1 MISGYAGMFFFSTI
15 AHSPV
20 EICGAIVLAAWIL
33 SGRFVKETEAWLA
46 SPLALPVIGMS
57 LFPWLGLLYTKAPAD
72 GLGIA
77 ASGYHWLYCI
87 PLAGILRERKQGDLF
102 IKLFLAGL
110 FINTLLSFLQIAH
123 IFPLRYGTPSG
134 FLGISSAWITYT
146 LLLTSGI
153 CITSFYFRHAGSRKL
168 RLGYGLLMLLYF
180 LTIGF
185 VGGRSGYVA
194 FILLSPLLVY
204 NLVGGRHLVRIVI
217 LSTLAIF
224 VLFTFP
230 VVQGRFAQV
239 RKDLLLYAQGDVNTS
254 LGLRLRMWA
263 IALNEIKSH
272 PVAGIG
278 TNSFK
283 DSWEKNKQ
291 DRSLPFFDHPHNSFL
306 YMLVSFG
313 IPGLIVFCWLL
324 FVMLKKGWGS
334 FGSPLGFSLFVFTLI
349 FITGSLTD
357 TQLIVF
363 PTTILFILFSGIAA
377 SFEDTEAVRKK
388 TALRGAA

>member
-1 MISGYAGMFFFSTI
+1 
-15 AHSPV
+15 
-20 EICGAIVLAAWIL
+20 
-33 SGRFVKETEAWLA
+33 
-46 SPLALPVIGMS
+46 
-57 LFPWLGLLYTKAPAD
+57 
-72 GLGIA
+72 
-77 ASGYHWLYCI
+77 
-87 PLAGILRERKQGDLF
+87 
-102 IKLFLAGL
+102 
-110 FINTLLSFLQIAH
+110 
-123 IFPLRYGTPSG
+123 
-134 FLGISSAWITYT
+134 
-146 LLLTSGI
+146 
-153 CITSFYFRHAGSRKL
+153 
-168 RLGYGLLMLLYF
+168 MLLYF

-185 VGGRSGYVA
+185 VGGRSGYLA

-204 NLVGGRHLVRIVI
+204 NLIGGRHLGRIVI
-217 LSTLAIF
+217 LSTLAIS

-254 LGLRLRMWA
+254 LGLRLHMWA
-263 IALNEIKSH
+263 IAFNEIKSH

-313 IPGLIVFCWLL
+313 IPGLIVFCRLL
-324 FVMLKKGWGS
+324 FVMLKKGWGA

>member
-1 MISGYAGMFFFSTI
+1 MMSGYAGMFFFSTI

-20 EICGAIVLAAWIL
+20 EICGAIILAVWIL
-33 SGRFVKETEAWLA
+33 SGRFVKETGAWLA
-46 SPLALPVIGMS
+46 SPPAWAVIGMT
-57 LFPWLGLLYTKAPAD
+57 LLPWLGLLYTAAPVD

-77 ASGYHWLYCI
+77 ASGYRWLYCI
-87 PLAGILRERKQGDLF
+87 PLAGIVRERKQSDLF

-110 FINTLLSFLQIAH
+110 LMNTLLSFLQIAGV
-123 IFPLRYGTPSG
+123 FPLRYGTPSG
-134 FLGISSAWITYT
+134 FLGISSPWITYT

-153 CITSFYFRHAGSRKL
+153 CIASFYFKHATGKKA
-168 RLGYGLLMLLYF
+168 RLAYAFLMLQYF
-180 LTIGF
+180 ITIGF

-194 FILLSPLLVY
+194 FILMSPLLVY
-204 NLVGGRHLVRIVI
+204 NLINGKYLGRII
-217 LSTLAIF
+217 IFSALAIA

-230 VVQGRFAQV
+230 VVQERFAHI
-239 RKDLLLYAQGDVNTS
+239 RKDMVLYSQGDINTS
-254 LGLRLRMWA
+254 LGLRLHMWA

-283 DSWEKNKQ
+283 ELWENNKQ
-291 DRSLPFFDHPHNSFL
+291 GKSLPFFDHPHNSFL

-313 IPGLIVFCWLL
+313 IPGLIVFCRLL
-324 FVMLKKGWGS
+324 FLMLKKGLGA
-334 FGSPLGFSLFVFTLI
+334 FGAPSGFSLFVFTVI
-349 FITGSLTD
+349 FIIGSLTD

-377 SFEDTEAVRKK
+377 SLNNSEAACQR
-388 TALRGAA
+388 TAVKGAT